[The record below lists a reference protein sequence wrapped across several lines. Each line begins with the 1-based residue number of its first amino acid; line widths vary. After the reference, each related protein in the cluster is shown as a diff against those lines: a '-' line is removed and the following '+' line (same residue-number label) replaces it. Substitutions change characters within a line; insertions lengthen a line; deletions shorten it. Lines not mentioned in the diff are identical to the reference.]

1 MPDWEPMNSKDREA
15 KKVPAP
21 RLRFPG
27 FDGEWEEKKLG
38 EVAAIKGGWAFP
50 DKYQGKTEGEILAV
64 KVSDMNLVGNET
76 CIKTAAN
83 YLSRDDIKAMRAGF
97 ISQPSIIFAKVGAA
111 MMLNRRRMVTLP
123 TMIDNNIMAVTSLP
137 EKVNLEYLYY
147 ASMFWDF
154 KKFTQEG
161 VVPSI
166 NQSQVA
172 NFDFPLPPT
181 LLEQTRIAAAL
192 SSLDAVIA
200 AHQSKQDALREHK
213 RGLMAG
219 LFPAEGER
227 VPRLRFPEFEG
238 AGEWEEK
245 KLGEISD
252 IKTGPFGSVLH
263 QEDYV
268 TEGTPIVTVEHLGE
282 FGLLGENAPKVSAV
296 DAKRLSSYKIKTGDI
311 VFSRVGSVDRCSIA
325 RPENNGWL
333 FSGRLLRLRII
344 NRSEHTSEFLNQLLK
359 IESSKSKIR
368 NAAVGQ
374 TMASL
379 NTEILKHIA
388 FLFPS
393 LPEQTRIA
401 AALSSLDDLI
411 TAQGDHIAALQTFKR
426 GLMQGLFPRS
436 GEE

>member
-1 MPDWEPMNSKDREA
+1 MTKTT
-15 KKVPAP
+15 KQVPAP

-27 FDGEWEEKKLG
+27 FVGKWEEKKLG
-38 EVAAIKGGWAFP
+38 ELANLLAGATPSTSKKEYWGGDIPWMSSGDIHKKRVRDVQGRITELGYKSASTKMLPINSVLVALAG
-50 DKYQGKTEGEILAV
+50 QGKTRGTVATNAIELC
-64 KVSDMNLVGNET
+64 T
-76 CIKTAAN
+76 
-83 YLSRDDIKAMRAGF
+83 
-97 ISQPSIIFAKVGAA
+97 
-111 MMLNRRRMVTLP
+111 
-123 TMIDNNIMAVTSLP
+123 
-137 EKVNLEYLYY
+137 
-147 ASMFWDF
+147 
-154 KKFTQEG
+154 
-161 VVPSI
+161 
-166 NQSQVA
+166 NQSIA
-172 NFDFPLPPT
+172 AIMPLEKLNYEFLYSFLDSKYEELRSLSTGEGGRGGLNLGILRDLHIPLPPT
-181 LLEQTRIAAAL
+181 LSEQTRIAAAL
-192 SSLDAVIA
+192 SSLDAIIA
-200 AHQSKQDALREHK
+200 AHQSKQAALREHK

-219 LFPAEGER
+219 LFPAEGGR

-252 IKTGPFGSVLH
+252 IRTGPFGSVLH

-282 FGLLGENAPKVSAV
+282 FGLLGDNAPKVS
-296 DAKRLSSYKIKTGDI
+296 DADKKRLSSYKIITGDI

-325 RPENNGWL
+325 RPKNDGWL

-344 NRSEHTSEFLNQLLK
+344 NEREYTSEFLNQLLK

-379 NTEILKHIA
+379 NTEILKRIA

-411 TAQGDHIAALQTFKR
+411 AAQGDHIAALQAFKR
-426 GLMQGLFPRS
+426 GLMQGLFPAAS
-436 GEE
+436 ADNHTTQEAAE